1 VTVPVVSDHRAATAP
16 GRLSK
21 ALLGLFMKRATV
33 AAIEDVADGFRL
45 VTLEGAALKGASW
58 APGHKVQVAVGSA
71 FFARTY
77 TPMDWDVAVGSTR
90 ILGHAHGGGP
100 GSAWLRGLRVG
111 DECELFGPRSSLD
124 TGGATLPLAAFGD
137 ETSIGLAYALA
148 STNRLDPMRCCFE
161 VNDIRSASQV
171 LARLGLER
179 ATLVAKRGDDGHL
192 LDVEAVLGPI
202 IAAGGS
208 FVLTGKAST
217 IQRLRQNLSWEG
229 VSTAR
234 ILTKAYW
241 APGKRGLD

>member
-1 VTVPVVSDHRAATAP
+1 VTVQVVSDHRAAKAP

-21 ALLGLFMKRATV
+21 ALLGLFMKRAAI
-33 AAIEDVADGFRL
+33 AAVEDVADGFRL
-45 VTLEGAALKGASW
+45 VTLRGAALEGVSW
-58 APGHKVQVAVGSA
+58 VPGRKVQVAMGSA
-71 FFARTY
+71 FVARTY
-77 TPMDWDVAVGSTR
+77 TPLDWDAAAGSTR
-90 ILGHAHGGGP
+90 ILGYAHGGGP
-100 GSAWLRGLRVG
+100 GSAWLRGLRG
-111 DECELFGPRSSLD
+111 ADGCELFGPRSSLD

-171 LARLGLER
+171 LARLGLEQ
-179 ATLVAKRGDDGHL
+179 ATLVGKRGDDAHL
-192 LDVEAVLGPI
+192 SDLEAALGPTV
-202 IAAGGS
+202 AAGGS

-217 IQRLRQNLSWEG
+217 IQLLRQNLRWEG
-229 VSTAR
+229 VSTGR